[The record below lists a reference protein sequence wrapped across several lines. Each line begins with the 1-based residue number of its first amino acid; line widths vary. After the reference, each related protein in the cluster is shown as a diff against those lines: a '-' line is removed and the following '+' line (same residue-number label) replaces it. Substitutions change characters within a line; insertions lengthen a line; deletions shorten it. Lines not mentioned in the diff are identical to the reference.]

1 MLYAMHELNYAA
13 LSPWNMMAQAN
24 LAALQSPWGAF
35 AFNPLRPHLTAGNE
49 LFSRITRRY
58 EKPEF
63 GITEAKCGGQKVA
76 ITQKT
81 VVDRPF
87 CQLLHFEHG
96 PMRSGAE
103 PLPKVLIVAPLS
115 GHHATLLRDTVRTFV
130 QDHDVWITDWKDAR
144 DVPLFVGSFH
154 FDDFVDYV
162 RDFIHFVGPDTN
174 VVAVCQPAV
183 PVMAAVSLMAAAD
196 DPLAPPTMTLM
207 GGTIDTRT
215 GPTSVNRFA
224 EQRSSE
230 WFERNLIQ
238 TVPLPH
244 RGFMRQ
250 VYPGFLQ
257 HAAFIAMNADK
268 HIKAYRDYF
277 NHLVEGDDDSAAA
290 HRAFYDEYNAV
301 LDLPGEFYL
310 DTVRRVFQ
318 NHDLPKGTL
327 VVHGEKVVPSLITKT
342 ALFTIEGER
351 DDITGQGQTVAAH
364 DLCTGLDPSQ
374 HKHFLALGVG
384 HYGIF
389 NGRKF
394 REMIYPRIREF
405 IREHGE
411 QVEEA
416 A

>member
-13 LSPWNMMAQAN
+13 LSPWNMLAQAN
-24 LAALQSPWGAF
+24 LAALSSPFSAF
-35 AFNPLRPHLTAGNE
+35 AYHPMRAHLTASNE
-49 LFSRITRRY
+49 LFSRMARRY

-63 GITEAKCGGQKVA
+63 GITEVKSGGYRIA
-76 ITQKT
+76 INQKT
-81 VVDRPF
+81 VVERPF
-87 CQLLHFEHG
+87 CRLLHFERVG
-96 PMRSGAE
+96 RPATE
-103 PLPKVLIVAPLS
+103 PLPKVLMVAPLS
-115 GHHATLLRDTVRTFV
+115 GHHATLLRDTARTFL
-130 QDHDVWITDWKDAR
+130 QDHDVWITDWRDAR
-144 DVPLFVGSFH
+144 DVPLFQGSFH

-162 RDFIHFVGPDTN
+162 RDFIHFLGPDTN

-183 PVMAAVSLMAAAD
+183 PVMVAVSLMAAAK
-196 DPLAPPTMTLM
+196 DPLAPRTMTLM
-207 GGTIDTRT
+207 GGPIDTRT

-244 RGFMRQ
+244 AGFMRQ

-257 HAAFIAMNADK
+257 HACFVAMNADK

-277 NHLVEGDDDSAAA
+277 NHLVEGDDDNAAA

-327 VVHGEKVVPSLITKT
+327 EVHGELVRPSLITDT

-364 DLCTGLDPSQ
+364 DLCTGLDASQ
-374 HKHFLALGVG
+374 HQHYLAPGVG

-394 REMIYPRIREF
+394 REMIYPRIRDF
-405 IREHGE
+405 IHEHAE
-411 QVEEA
+411 QIEVA

>member
-13 LSPWNMMAQAN
+13 LSPWNMIAQAN
-24 LAALQSPWGAF
+24 LAALTSPWNAF
-35 AFNPLRPHLTAGNE
+35 AFHPMRAHMAAGIDLFLRM
-49 LFSRITRRY
+49 TRRY

-63 GITEAKCGGQKVA
+63 GITETKTNGQTVA
-76 ITQKT
+76 IVQKT
-81 VVDRPF
+81 VSDRPF
-87 CQLLHFEHG
+87 CRLLHFERAG
-96 PMRSGAE
+96 RGGE
-103 PLPKVLIVAPLS
+103 TLPKVLIVAPLS
-115 GHHATLLRDTVRTFV
+115 GHHATLLRDTARTFL
-130 QDHDVWITDWKDAR
+130 QDHDVWITDWRDAR
-144 DVPLFVGSFH
+144 DVPMMQGSFH

-162 RDFIHFVGPDTN
+162 RDFIHFIGPDTN

-183 PVMAAVSLMAAAD
+183 PVMAAVSLMAAAK

-207 GGTIDTRT
+207 GGPIDTRT

-230 WFERNLIQ
+230 WFERNFIQ

-244 RGFMRQ
+244 KGFMRL

-257 HAAFIAMNADK
+257 HACFVAMNADK
-268 HIKAYRDYF
+268 HAKAYRDYF
-277 NHLVEGDDDSAAA
+277 NHLVEGDDDSAAS

-327 VVHGEKVVPSLITKT
+327 VVRGEAVKPSLITNT
-342 ALFTIEGER
+342 ALFTVEGER

-364 DLCTGLDPSQ
+364 DLCTGLAASQ
-374 HKHFLALGVG
+374 KKHFLAMGVG

-394 REMIYPRIREF
+394 REMIYPQVREF
-405 IREHGE
+405 IRDHA
-411 QVEEA
+411 VKTA
-416 A
+416 AAA

>member
-24 LAALQSPWGAF
+24 LAALSSPAF
-35 AFNPLRPHLTAGNE
+35 AMHPLRQHLAASND
-49 LFSRITRRY
+49 LFLRMTRRY

-63 GITEAKCGGQKVA
+63 GITEVKSGGHKVA

-81 VVDRPF
+81 VVERPF
-87 CQLLHFEHG
+87 CRLLHFERAAR
-96 PMRSGAE
+96 PGAE
-103 PLPKVLIVAPLS
+103 SLPKVLIVAPLS
-115 GHHATLLRDTVRTFV
+115 GHHATLLRDTARTFL
-130 QDHDVWITDWKDAR
+130 QDNDVWITDWTDAR
-144 DVPLFVGSFH
+144 TVPLSAGSFH

-162 RDFIHFVGPDTN
+162 RDFIHFVGPNTN
-174 VVAVCQPAV
+174 VIAVCQPAV
-183 PVMAAVSLMAAAD
+183 PVLAAVSLMAAAN

-207 GGTIDTRT
+207 GGPIDTRT

-244 RGFMRQ
+244 AGFMRQ
-250 VYPGFLQ
+250 VYPGFMQ
-257 HAAFIAMNADK
+257 HACFVAMNADK

-318 NHDLPKGTL
+318 DHALPTGTL
-327 VVHGEKVVPSLITKT
+327 VVHGETVKPSLITRT
-342 ALFTIEGER
+342 ALFTVEGER

-364 DLCTGLDPSQ
+364 DLCTGLAPDQ
-374 HKHFLALGVG
+374 HKHYLALGVG

-394 REMIYPRIREF
+394 REMIYPQVRDF
-405 IREHGE
+405 IHAHSD
-411 QVEEA
+411 QIVA
-416 A
+416 AA